1 MNKEFQSSALTNS
14 HASHKFHSK
23 KMSFPVGKCRKEIA
37 MEEKRVKN
45 KNEIIFFHINFHFID
60 DKR

>member
-23 KMSFPVGKCRKEIA
+23 KKSFPVGKCRKEIA

-45 KNEIIFFHINFHFID
+45 ENEIIFFFT
-60 DKR
+60 